1 MNRASTA
8 PDRARIAAR
17 MLAVLCAAFMAS
29 QFFRVSNAVIAPEL
43 MRTLS
48 ISSEA
53 MGVITGAFF
62 FAFGI
67 MQVPTGILLDRF
79 GPRRTMSGLFVV
91 AAAGSAVFATA
102 EGTAGLVAGRA
113 LIGVGCAAG
122 LMGMLVTIARWY
134 PPERFAK
141 LSSMVYVVGGAGVLF
156 ATTPLAAAADT
167 IGWRGAFWAMT
178 GITLGFAAMLFAM
191 VRDAPPGREVESAG
205 ETFAEMLG
213 GVRAVCRNRQLW
225 HVCAI
230 QFVNYGSIIAVIGLW
245 AGPYLND
252 IHGLQG
258 VARGNVLFAINVS
271 MLAAVIGYGVVERRL
286 RSRKRAIAGGS
297 VASAAILARPRVV
310 ARHRHVAGHRAAHG
324 VRGDQ
329 RPHHAQSR
337 PRPGRAAGPSRR
349 PRPHVAER
357 GGVLRGRDDAERD
370 RCHRRQVHGSR
381 RGRARRRLSLGLR
394 ISRGDDRRVA
404 GALHAGPRHQGGV
417 GIESGRA
424 RSPAPG
430 AGDRDE
436 PRGGKVRSGR
446 RVDELQAALDPVEP
460 ISLMVE
466 ARMHIGDI
474 GLQIRQVSL
483 DRAYPVPHVSKLT
496 LHVLQR
502 GADCSQVLQGQVVR
516 HVSA

>member
-1 MNRASTA
+1 
-8 PDRARIAAR
+8 

-67 MQVPTGILLDRF
+67 MQIPTGILLDRF
-79 GPRRTMSGLFVV
+79 GPRRTMSALFVI
-91 AAAGSAVFATA
+91 AAAGSAVFASA
-102 EGTAGLVAGRA
+102 EGVAGLVAGRA
-113 LIGVGCAAG
+113 LIGLGCAAG

-178 GITLGFAAMLFAM
+178 GVTLGFAAMLFAM

-205 ETFAEMLG
+205 ETLGEMLD
-213 GVRAVCRNRQLW
+213 GVRAVSRNRQLW

-258 VARGNVLFAINVS
+258 VLRGNVLFVINLS
-271 MLAAVIGYGVVERRL
+271 MLAAVIGYGVVERKL
-286 RSRKRAIAGGS
+286 RSRKRAIVGGS
-297 VASAAILARPRVV
+297 VASAAILLILAFWPGIGMWPGIALLVAFAVTSGHIMLNHAHARAVLPDHLVGRGLTLQNV
-310 ARHRHVAGHRAAHG
+310 AVFFGVATMQSVTGLIIGKFTEVGEAAP
-324 VRGDQ
+324 DI
-329 RPHHAQSR
+329 AY
-337 PRPGRAAGPSRR
+337 
-349 PRPHVAER
+349 
-357 GGVLRGRDDAERD
+357 
-370 RCHRRQVHGSR
+370 
-381 RGRARRRLSLGLR
+381 
-394 ISRGDDRRVA
+394 
-404 GALHAGPRHQGGV
+404 
-417 GIESGRA
+417 
-424 RSPAPG
+424 RSVFGFLA
-430 AGDRDE
+430 
-436 PRGGKVRSGR
+436 VMI
-446 RVDELQAALDPVEP
+446 V
-460 ISLMVE
+460 
-466 ARMHIGDI
+466 
-474 GLQIRQVSL
+474 VSL
-483 DRAYPVPHVSKLT
+483 LLYLPARDIRIA
-496 LHVLQR
+496 
-502 GADCSQVLQGQVVR
+502 
-516 HVSA
+516 

>member
-1 MNRASTA
+1 MNPASTA

-67 MQVPTGILLDRF
+67 MQIPTGILLDRF
-79 GPRRTMSGLFVV
+79 GPRRTMSALFVI
-91 AAAGSAVFATA
+91 AAAGSAVFASA

-113 LIGVGCAAG
+113 LIGLGCAAG

-178 GITLGFAAMLFAM
+178 GVTLGFAAMLFAM

-205 ETFAEMLG
+205 ETLGEMLD
-213 GVRAVCRNRQLW
+213 GVRAVSRNRQLW

-258 VARGNVLFAINVS
+258 VLRGNVLFVINLS
-271 MLAAVIGYGVVERRL
+271 MLAAVIGYGVVERKL
-286 RSRKRAIAGGS
+286 RSRKRAIVGGS
-297 VASAAILARPRVV
+297 VASAAILLILAFWPGIGMWPGIALLVAFAVTSGHIMLNHAHARAVLPDHLVGRGLTLQNV
-310 ARHRHVAGHRAAHG
+310 AVFFGVATMQSVTGLIIGKFTEVGEAAP
-324 VRGDQ
+324 DI
-329 RPHHAQSR
+329 AY
-337 PRPGRAAGPSRR
+337 
-349 PRPHVAER
+349 
-357 GGVLRGRDDAERD
+357 
-370 RCHRRQVHGSR
+370 
-381 RGRARRRLSLGLR
+381 
-394 ISRGDDRRVA
+394 
-404 GALHAGPRHQGGV
+404 
-417 GIESGRA
+417 
-424 RSPAPG
+424 RSVFGFLA
-430 AGDRDE
+430 
-436 PRGGKVRSGR
+436 VMI
-446 RVDELQAALDPVEP
+446 V
-460 ISLMVE
+460 
-466 ARMHIGDI
+466 
-474 GLQIRQVSL
+474 VSL
-483 DRAYPVPHVSKLT
+483 LLYLPARDIRIA
-496 LHVLQR
+496 
-502 GADCSQVLQGQVVR
+502 
-516 HVSA
+516 

>member
-1 MNRASTA
+1 MNHASTA
-8 PDRARIAAR
+8 RDRARIAAR

-67 MQVPTGILLDRF
+67 MQIPTGILLDRF
-79 GPRRTMSGLFVV
+79 GPRRTMSGLFVI

-122 LMGMLVTIARWY
+122 LMGMLVAIARWY

-191 VRDAPPGREVESAG
+191 VRDASPGREVESAG

-213 GVRAVCRNRQLW
+213 GVREVSRNRQLW

-258 VARGNVLFAINVS
+258 VARGNVLLVINVS

-297 VASAAILARPRVV
+297 VASAAILLVLAFWPGIGPWPAIALLVAFAVTSGHIMLNHAHARAVLPDHLVGRGLTLQNV
-310 ARHRHVAGHRAAHG
+310 AVFFGVATMQSVTGLIIGRFTQVGEAAP
-324 VRGDQ
+324 DI
-329 RPHHAQSR
+329 AY
-337 PRPGRAAGPSRR
+337 
-349 PRPHVAER
+349 
-357 GGVLRGRDDAERD
+357 
-370 RCHRRQVHGSR
+370 
-381 RGRARRRLSLGLR
+381 
-394 ISRGDDRRVA
+394 
-404 GALHAGPRHQGGV
+404 
-417 GIESGRA
+417 
-424 RSPAPG
+424 RSVFGFLA
-430 AGDRDE
+430 
-436 PRGGKVRSGR
+436 VMI
-446 RVDELQAALDPVEP
+446 V
-460 ISLMVE
+460 
-466 ARMHIGDI
+466 
-474 GLQIRQVSL
+474 VSL
-483 DRAYPVPHVSKLT
+483 ALYLPVSDI
-496 LHVLQR
+496 R
-502 GADCSQVLQGQVVR
+502 IE
-516 HVSA
+516 

>member
-1 MNRASTA
+1 MNHASTA

-43 MRTLS
+43 MRTLA

-67 MQVPTGILLDRF
+67 MQIPTGILLDRF
-79 GPRRTMSGLFVV
+79 GPRRTMSGLFVI

-122 LMGMLVTIARWY
+122 LMGMLVAIARWY

-191 VRDAPPGREVESAG
+191 VRDAPPGREIESAG
-205 ETFAEMLG
+205 ETFRQMLG
-213 GVRAVCRNRQLW
+213 GVREVSRNRQLW

-258 VARGNVLFAINVS
+258 VARGNVLFVINVS

-297 VASAAILARPRVV
+297 VASAAILLVLAFWPSIGTWPAVVLLVAFAVTSGHIMLNHAHARAVLPDHLVGRGLTLQNV
-310 ARHRHVAGHRAAHG
+310 AVFFGVATMQSVTGLIIGRFTQVGEAAP
-324 VRGDQ
+324 DI
-329 RPHHAQSR
+329 AY
-337 PRPGRAAGPSRR
+337 
-349 PRPHVAER
+349 
-357 GGVLRGRDDAERD
+357 
-370 RCHRRQVHGSR
+370 
-381 RGRARRRLSLGLR
+381 
-394 ISRGDDRRVA
+394 
-404 GALHAGPRHQGGV
+404 
-417 GIESGRA
+417 
-424 RSPAPG
+424 RSVFGFLA
-430 AGDRDE
+430 
-436 PRGGKVRSGR
+436 VMI
-446 RVDELQAALDPVEP
+446 V
-460 ISLMVE
+460 
-466 ARMHIGDI
+466 
-474 GLQIRQVSL
+474 VSL
-483 DRAYPVPHVSKLT
+483 ALYLPV
-496 LHVLQR
+496 R
-502 GADCSQVLQGQVVR
+502 DIR
-516 HVSA
+516 IE